1 MFKLQALCANWA
13 FINTRKSFKKLASP
27 LINMLKRNIAL
38 ERVNDC
44 LDKVDA
50 LLWIRNCR
58 VKDLAL
64 PYLTEFVIFIGN
76 IIDIFLNSL

>member
-1 MFKLQALCANWA
+1 MFKLQSLCANWA
-13 FINTRKSFKKLASP
+13 FINTRKCFKKLASP
-27 LINMLKRNIAL
+27 LINMLKRNITL
-38 ERVNDC
+38 EGMNDC

-50 LLWIRNCR
+50 LLGIRNCR

-64 PYLTEFVIFIGN
+64 SYLTEFVIFICN